1 MYAKEVLK
9 VRKMMELK
17 TYYFI
22 PNPAGFELQVSRLLL
37 QEDRPADEAG
47 VSKELQRR
55 LTNRKPCHSAWDH

>member
-9 VRKMMELK
+9 ARKIMELK

-37 QEDRPADEAG
+37 HEDRPADEAG
-47 VSKELQRR
+47 VSKELQR
-55 LTNRKPCHSAWDH
+55 